1 MIMEGKCQL
10 SWLIARVTQ
19 LLRTEKYKEGY
30 IRTYLTTWEQLK
42 EYMSRSGISAYH
54 REAGESYLKD
64 RFGDIPY
71 KSLKRSAKEVVRRI
85 DVLSYYQEKE
95 RLLKQHI
102 RVPEITFRD
111 NPGAPFAAFIEY
123 SREIKRSEGTIE
135 NYKQCLHI
143 FYRDLKQS
151 AKTIAD
157 INAQYMIQFLS
168 MLEKIYQPGR
178 RRLIIAELRVF
189 LKYLCSK
196 KMLTDNREEYWMS
209 ILASRTIRQ
218 PKIPSIYSAQEIE
231 RLIVAIDRGNPAGK
245 RNYAMILLAARYGLR
260 ISDIIS
266 FRFCNI
272 DWPNNRIVLVQ
283 RKTQRNVSFPLSEE
297 IGNAIIDYLKFGRP
311 ESNEPLV
318 FLTATAPYCQLSK
331 AGLNRT
337 ITECMEKAD
346 ISYEERK
353 RGLHSLRN
361 SLATHLLS
369 EKEPLPVISEILG
382 HSTTESTKCYLR
394 VDFKQLKQFALD
406 VPCVP
411 ASFYENLYAL

>member
-1 MIMEGKCQL
+1 MERKCRL
-10 SWLIARVTQ
+10 SWLVASVTQ
-19 LLRTEKYKEGY
+19 LLETEKYKEGY
-30 IRTYLTTWEQLK
+30 IRTYLATWEQLK
-42 EYMSRSGISAYH
+42 EYMSRLGISSYH
-54 REAGESYLKD
+54 RNVGDGYLRE
-64 RFGDIPY
+64 RFGDISY
-71 KSLKRSAKEVVRRI
+71 KILKRSAKEVVRRI
-85 DVLSYYQEKE
+85 DVLSYYQEKG

-102 RVPEITFRD
+102 RVPEITFSD
-111 NPGAPFAAFIEY
+111 KPGEPFAAFVEY
-123 SREIKRSEGTIE
+123 SREIRRSEGTIE
-135 NYKQCLHI
+135 NYKKCLNVL
-143 FYRDLKQS
+143 YKDLKR
-151 AKTIAD
+151 ADKTISD
-157 INAQYMIQFLS
+157 INVQYLVQFLA
-168 MLEKIYQPGR
+168 MLEKANQPGR

-196 KMLTDNREEYWMS
+196 KMLSDNREEFWMS
-209 ILASRTIRQ
+209 ILASRTIKQ
-218 PKIPSIYSAQEIE
+218 PKIPSVYSAQEIE
-231 RLIVAIDRGNPAGK
+231 RLIAAIDRGNAVGK

-272 DWPNNRIVLVQ
+272 DWSNNRIALVQ

-297 IGNAIIDYLKFGRP
+297 VGNAIIDYLKFGRP

-369 EKEPLPVISEILG
+369 EKEPLPIISEILG
-382 HSTTESTKCYLR
+382 HSTTESTKYYLR
-394 VDFKQLKQFALD
+394 VDFKQLKQCALD